1 MRRQHRMAIHHCL
14 LRKYR
19 KSANLSQREL
29 AYLVGLRSQGVMSEI
44 EAGLKNPSLD
54 AEVACELLFGL
65 PFRELYPDLYAKAE
79 RNVLA
84 NARDL
89 HTRLAPK
96 PHRAHTAEYLAALIS
111 RLGGA
116 NPPA

>member
-1 MRRQHRMAIHHCL
+1 MAIHHNL

-19 KSANLSQREL
+19 KSTHLSQREL
-29 AYLVGLRSQGVMSEI
+29 AHLVGLRSQGVMSEI

-54 AEVACELLFGL
+54 AEVACELLFGS

-79 RNVLA
+79 QDVLA
-84 NARDL
+84 HAREL
-89 HTRLAPK
+89 HAKLAP
-96 PHRAHTAEYLAALIS
+96 RSNRSHTAAYLAALIS

-116 NPPA
+116 NASA